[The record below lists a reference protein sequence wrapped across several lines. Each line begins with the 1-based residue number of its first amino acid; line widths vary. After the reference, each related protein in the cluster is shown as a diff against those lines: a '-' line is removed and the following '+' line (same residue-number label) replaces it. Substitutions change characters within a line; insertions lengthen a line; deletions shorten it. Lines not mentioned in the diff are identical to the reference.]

1 MISKKIY
8 NNEYAPGI
16 ATYGINGKQG
26 ESGENGN
33 SIFYTSFDI
42 YNNTGKSME

>member
-16 ATYGINGKQG
+16 ATYGINGK
-26 ESGENGN
+26 
-33 SIFYTSFDI
+33 
-42 YNNTGKSME
+42 TGD